1 MFVKI
6 NFITLCLRQYNFL
19 PLSLSKTD
27 AKRRVF
33 ADENSLQ
40 PPGKLFKGCL
50 PWWTLICHTGRI
62 LRLLFYLKSV
72 MFLNI
77 RYGVIAL
84 RRKTSRISKMIEN
97 RLIKLQFYAI
107 LIVRLRMFIY
117 KSQSTS
123 EAVWNV
129 MK

>member
-1 MFVKI
+1 
-6 NFITLCLRQYNFL
+6 
-19 PLSLSKTD
+19 
-27 AKRRVF
+27 
-33 ADENSLQ
+33 
-40 PPGKLFKGCL
+40 
-50 PWWTLICHTGRI
+50 
-62 LRLLFYLKSV
+62 

-77 RYGVIAL
+77 RYGVVAL
-84 RRKTSRISKMIEN
+84 RRKTARISKMIEN

-107 LIVRLRMFIY
+107 LIVHLRMFIY